1 MKGGKNIN
9 QQSIHVQKMIDWI
22 EEHIQENP
30 TLLDL
35 SNHIGYSPYY
45 CSSLF
50 HKISGITFKN
60 YLAGRRLCYAAIA
73 LRDTTDKII
82 DIALQHGFSS
92 QEALTRAFVKAYGCT
107 PYAYRINPTPIKL
120 SIKYDVLKP
129 NQKIFGGINMTT
141 VKEANIRFEF
151 IPAHK
156 YIGIWDLRAKN
167 YDDFWKYHNCDEV
180 CGTIDSMRNVSFEV
194 VGCHQAGWFY
204 ENGKKGYFYGLGVPV
219 DYDGIVPDGFEIRE
233 IPASTYLVFFH
244 PPFDYLADNHEVM
257 KKVENLAWN
266 YNLNTNH
273 RWWIPVGYEWNETFC
288 PDYQRHFPEVL
299 GYEVLRPV
307 HKI

>member
-1 MKGGKNIN
+1 MKPFCYNMFEGGKNIN
-9 QQSIHVQKMIDWI
+9 QQSIYVQKMIDWI

-30 TLLDL
+30 TLLAL

-92 QEALTRAFVKAYGCT
+92 QEALTRAFVKTYGCT

-167 YDDFWKYHNCDEV
+167 YDDFGNITIAMTSVEPLTV
-180 CGTIDSMRNVSFEV
+180 CARYRLKLWGVIRRDGSTKTV
-194 VGCHQAGWFY
+194 
-204 ENGKKGYFYGLGVPV
+204 KKDTFMVL
-219 DYDGIVPDGFEIRE
+219 
-233 IPASTYLVFFH
+233 AYL
-244 PPFDYLADNHEVM
+244 
-257 KKVENLAWN
+257 
-266 YNLNTNH
+266 
-273 RWWIPVGYEWNETFC
+273 
-288 PDYQRHFPEVL
+288 
-299 GYEVLRPV
+299 
-307 HKI
+307 